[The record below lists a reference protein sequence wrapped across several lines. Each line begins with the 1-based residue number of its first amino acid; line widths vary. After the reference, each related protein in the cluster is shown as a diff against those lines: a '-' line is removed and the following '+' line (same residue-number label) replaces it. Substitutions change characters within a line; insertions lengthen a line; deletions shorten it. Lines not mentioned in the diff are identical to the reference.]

1 MKVHVHSA
9 EGITSAR
16 RERLERLVRLG
27 FTRFATEVRQISVSV
42 GDQNGPRG
50 GVDQRC
56 VVRVDLRGLSE
67 VVVEETH
74 ESVEQALGIAV
85 ARASRSVSRALER
98 RRRHREY
105 VYRRFEES
113 GHREDREEAEESDS
127 LRR

>member
-9 EGITSAR
+9 EGITSER

-27 FTRFATEVRQISVSV
+27 FTRFATEIRQIAVTV

-50 GVDQRC
+50 GLDQRC
-56 VVRVDLRGLSE
+56 VVRVDLRGLAE

-74 ESVEQALGIAV
+74 ESIEQALGIAV
-85 ARASRSVSRALER
+85 GRASRSVSRALER

-105 VYRRFEES
+105 VHRRFEES
-113 GHREDREEAEESDS
+113 EERMEADPREETDAVQQ
-127 LRR
+127 

>member
-9 EGITSAR
+9 ESITSER

-27 FTRFATEVRQISVSV
+27 FTRFATEVRQIAVSV

-50 GVDQRC
+50 GLDQRC
-56 VVRVDLRGLSE
+56 VVRVELRGLAE
-67 VVVEETH
+67 IVIEETH

-105 VYRRFEES
+105 VHRRFVQTNQ
-113 GHREDREEAEESDS
+113 REDSEESDA